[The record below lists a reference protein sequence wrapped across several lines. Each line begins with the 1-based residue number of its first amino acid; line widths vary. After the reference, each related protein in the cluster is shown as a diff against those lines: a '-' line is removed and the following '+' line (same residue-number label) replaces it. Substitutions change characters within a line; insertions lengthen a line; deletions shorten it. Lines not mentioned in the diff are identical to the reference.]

1 MVRDAEAH
9 AAEDEKFAEIVNL
22 RNQADAL
29 AHAARKAVQD
39 AGDKATDA
47 EKAAIENAASAL
59 EEAVKKED
67 KAEIEAKMQA
77 LSEASATLAQKMYAE
92 QAQDATAEGG
102 AGDDGA
108 GGDTVDAE
116 FEEVKDDDRK

>member
-29 AHAARKAVQD
+29 VHAARKAVQD

-47 EKAAIENAASAL
+47 EKEAIENAALAL

-67 KAEIEAKMQA
+67 KAEIEAQMQA

-92 QAQDATAEGG
+92 QAQDATAGG
-102 AGDDGA
+102 RQQRRRRGRRY
-108 GGDTVDAE
+108 GGCR
-116 FEEVKDDDRK
+116 DRGS